1 MKKVLHALLAALL
14 LAAAAAG
21 ARPITPASDS
31 EVVETLPLA
40 GAQRSQLQRLR
51 HAVAARPGDAA
62 LATQLARKLLE
73 QARRDG
79 EPRFAGQA
87 LAVLRRWADDPRDD
101 GGSELQLVLADTE
114 QHLHDFERATRRVQS
129 LLQRDAGSPQGW
141 LTLATLQRVQGRYAA
156 SDQACRM
163 LARLG
168 AALHANACLAENA
181 ALRGD
186 AEGARRVLQ
195 QLLAT
200 NGDTATRTWLSTT
213 LAELELR
220 AGRPAAAEAAFR
232 ASLAA
237 QPDAYA
243 AIALADLLIAQHRPQ
258 AVGPLLASLPRSD
271 SVLLRLAVAARD
283 ERSTQ
288 ADGLLRE
295 LRERLAELAQRGGT
309 SSPHAREQAMFA
321 LYAAGDAVRALQF
334 ARINVRAQREPI
346 DVLLLTAAARASG
359 QSETHNEGRALARE
373 IGLHDQRLAS

>member
-31 EVVETLPLA
+31 EVIETLPLA

-87 LAVLRRWADDPRDD
+87 LAVLQRWANDPRDD

-141 LTLATLQRVQGRYAA
+141 LMLATLQRVQGRYAA

-181 ALRGD
+181 ALRGE
-186 AEGARRVLQ
+186 AEGARRMLQ
-195 QLLAT
+195 QLLAA
-200 NGDTATRTWLSTT
+200 NGDAATRAWLSTT

-283 ERSTQ
+283 ARSTQ
-288 ADGLLRE
+288 ADALLHE
-295 LRERLAELAQRGGT
+295 LRERLAELAQRGGA

-321 LYAAGDAVRALQF
+321 LYADGDAARALQF
-334 ARINVRAQREPI
+334 ARINVQAQREPI

>member
-31 EVVETLPLA
+31 EVIETLPLA

-87 LAVLRRWADDPRDD
+87 LAVLRRWADDSRDD

-114 QHLHDFERATRRVQS
+114 QHVHDFERATHRVQS

-141 LTLATLQRVQGRYAA
+141 LMLATLQRVQGRYAA

-181 ALRGD
+181 ALRGE
-186 AEGARRVLQ
+186 AEGARRMLQ
-195 QLLAT
+195 QLLAA
-200 NGDTATRTWLSTT
+200 NGDAATRAWLSTT

-220 AGRPAAAEAAFR
+220 AGRLAAAEAAFR

-283 ERSTQ
+283 ARSTQ
-288 ADGLLRE
+288 ADALLHE

-321 LYAAGDAVRALQF
+321 R
-334 ARINVRAQREPI
+334 
-346 DVLLLTAAARASG
+346 
-359 QSETHNEGRALARE
+359 SEERRVGKECR
-373 IGLHDQRLAS
+373 RLCRSRWSPYH